1 MLDKEASMVTRDLD
15 ERSASLRVAA
25 EERKGGKERMME
37 KKERR
42 GERGSEREEVRERK

>member
-1 MLDKEASMVTRDLD
+1 MLDEEASMVTRDLD

-25 EERKGGKERMME
+25 EERKGGKERKME

-42 GERGSEREEVRERK
+42 GEREEVREKK